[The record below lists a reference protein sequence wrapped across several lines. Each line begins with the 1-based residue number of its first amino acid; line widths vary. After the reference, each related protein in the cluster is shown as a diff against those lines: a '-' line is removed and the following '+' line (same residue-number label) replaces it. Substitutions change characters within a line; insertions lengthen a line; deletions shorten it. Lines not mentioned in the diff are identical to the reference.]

1 MSYSGAGNRASK
13 NERRD
18 AAREKARAMREQQ
31 RKRERRNR
39 WFIQGGIAVVVIAA
53 AVIVSLVLWS
63 SRSTPSAGPV
73 NMQSDGILLAK
84 DAKAVPTPAIPAGGQ
99 PVPTTRDK
107 KSSVVS
113 IRIYLDYFCP
123 ICNEFET
130 ANYDQLTSWMKS
142 GAATVEIH
150 PISFLDRSSEGTRY
164 SSRAANAAGCVAT
177 YAPDDYW
184 AWTHEMYL
192 EQPEENSPGLTN
204 AQIIGVMKKAGVHNL
219 SKITTCVNDERYKSW
234 VTDATQR
241 AVDGPLPDSNV
252 KTVAGTPTVIVDGQS
267 FPITDASVSSAAA
280 FATFVEQAASASATT
295 TTPTPTPSPIPT
307 K

>member
-39 WFIQGGIAVVVIAA
+39 LFLQGGIGVVVVVVAVVVA
-53 AVIVSLVLWS
+53 LVLWT
-63 SRSTPSAGPV
+63 SRATPSAGPV
-73 NMQSDGILLAK
+73 NMQSDGILIGK
-84 DAKAVPTPAIPAGGQ
+84 DFKAVQTPAIPVGGQ
-99 PVPTTRDK
+99 PVPTVRDK

-130 ANYDQLTSWMKS
+130 ANYDQISSWVKS
-142 GAATVEIH
+142 GAATIEIH
-150 PISFLDRSSEGTRY
+150 PISILDRSSLGTRY

-177 YAPDDYW
+177 YAPNDFW
-184 AWTHEMYL
+184 AFTHEMYL
-192 EQPEENSPGLTN
+192 KQPTEDTVGLTN
-204 AQIIGVMKKAGVHNL
+204 AQIVGVIKDAKVSDISA
-219 SKITTCVNDERYKSW
+219 ITKCVNDERYKSW
-234 VTDATQR
+234 VTDATNR
-241 AVDGPLPDSNV
+241 ALNGPLPDANV
-252 KTVAGTPTVIVDGQS
+252 KNVTGTPTVIVDGQQ
-267 FPITDASVSSAAA
+267 FPITDSSVSSASA

-295 TTPTPTPSPIPT
+295 STPTPTPSPIPT